1 MKSMLIPK
9 QNFLIKF
16 KILNNMEK
24 LNLDNYGVVEMN
36 NTDMKEEQGGIL
48 LCLLA
53 GLALGALIVAV
64 KEMVKHE

>member
-36 NTDMKEEQGGIL
+36 NTDMKEEQGGIF

>member
-1 MKSMLIPK
+1 
-9 QNFLIKF
+9 
-16 KILNNMEK
+16 MEK